1 MNSRWVATDGE
12 HMAGWRAGNGEID
25 KEAFGLRQRV
35 SLAAALFAFWLL
47 LSGHLEPFLIA
58 AGVGSTLVVLAIC
71 ERMGILDREGQPIH
85 LGLRA
90 VAYWGWLCWEIAKS
104 AWDVT
109 KLILGPIGRISP
121 TLTRVSASQAT
132 EVGRVIYANSITLTP
147 GTISLE
153 LDDDT
158 IVVHALTREGAASL
172 EAGDMDRRV
181 THLEQTS

>member
-1 MNSRWVATDGE
+1 M
-12 HMAGWRAGNGEID
+12 
-25 KEAFGLRQRV
+25 RQRL
-35 SLAAALFAFWLL
+35 SLAAALFVFWLL

-71 ERMGILDREGQPIH
+71 GRMGILDREGQPTH

-109 KLILGPIGRISP
+109 KLILGPSDRISP
-121 TLTRVSASQAT
+121 TVVKVRASQAT

-153 LDDDT
+153 LADDM
-158 IVVHALTREGAASL
+158 IIVHALTREGAESL
-172 EAGDMDRRV
+172 EGGDMDRRV
-181 THLEQTS
+181 TRLEQAS

>member
-1 MNSRWVATDGE
+1 M
-12 HMAGWRAGNGEID
+12 
-25 KEAFGLRQRV
+25 RQRV

-47 LSGHLEPFLIA
+47 LSGQTSPFLIA
-58 AGVGSTLVVLAIC
+58 AGIGSTLAVLAIC

-90 VAYWGWLCWEIAKS
+90 VAYWGWLTWEIAKS

-109 KLILGPIGRISP
+109 KLILGPIGGISP
-121 TLTRVSASQAT
+121 TLVRVRASQAT

-158 IVVHALTREGAASL
+158 IVVHALTRGGAASL
-172 EAGDMDRRV
+172 EGGDMDRRV
-181 THLEQTS
+181 TRLEQAS